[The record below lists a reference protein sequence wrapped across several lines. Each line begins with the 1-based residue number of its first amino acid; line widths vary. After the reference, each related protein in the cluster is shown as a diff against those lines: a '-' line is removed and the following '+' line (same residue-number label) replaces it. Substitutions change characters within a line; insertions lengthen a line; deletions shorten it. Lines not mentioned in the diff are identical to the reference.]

1 MMADLS
7 TLTSPFSFP
16 SCEKETRRR
25 LSFWTPNKVAASEEA
40 ELLIPSCLPRTRYRE
55 FEVWNWASISIL
67 GSFFRERGVVFGRKE
82 FLDSLPSWVVLG
94 VRLLGSR
101 GGEGLTLASWG
112 SPSLPRI
119 RKRMMILV
127 VVVVVGREEEDKQQN
142 PAKEEICER
151 PTSKEEEEETFRASP
166 ARSEQLDKK
175 YWALTNHC
183 LKATLKNFFQS
194 R

>member
-7 TLTSPFSFP
+7 TLTSPLFSFP

-25 LSFWTPNKVAASEEA
+25 LSFWTPNKVAAAEEA
-40 ELLIPSCLPRTRYRE
+40 ELLKKYRAVCPE
-55 FEVWNWASISIL
+55 PDTENLRSGIGQAFRFSDH
-67 GSFFRERGVVFGRKE
+67 FFERGASSLGERVSGLPPFLGR
-82 FLDSLPSWVVLG
+82 SWG
-94 VRLLGSR
+94 QASGIEGR

-119 RKRMMILV
+119 RKRMMIFVV

-151 PTSKEEEEETFRASP
+151 PTSKEKEEEETFRASP
-166 ARSEQLDKK
+166 AR
-175 YWALTNHC
+175 
-183 LKATLKNFFQS
+183 
-194 R
+194 